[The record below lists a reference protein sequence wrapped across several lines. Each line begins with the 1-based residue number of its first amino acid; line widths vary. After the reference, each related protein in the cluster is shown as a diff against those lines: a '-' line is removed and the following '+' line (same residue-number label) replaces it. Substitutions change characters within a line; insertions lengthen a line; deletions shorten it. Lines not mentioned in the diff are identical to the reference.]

1 MSKPKPIVVPEKLC
15 RGTLYNGEL
24 FCAWGYL
31 INKVLRVP
39 KQELLGNDF
48 INYSEYQFALYETL
62 KKRYKLKTEI
72 DFTNLIDENDEA
84 DRYSRR
90 RKVLIKYLK
99 KNNIPY
105 VLEEDILK
113 ET

>member
-24 FCAWGYL
+24 FCSWGYL

-39 KQELLGNDF
+39 KNELFNKNLPTW
-48 INYSEYQFALYETL
+48 YQFNLYSTL
-62 KKRYKLKTEI
+62 EKRYKLKHV
-72 DFTNLIDENDEA
+72 DFKHLMSDNDQA

-90 RKVLIKYLK
+90 RQVLIRYLK
-99 KNNIPY
+99 NNNIPY
-105 VLEEDILK
+105 VLEEDVIK